1 VTVALIAAVADN
13 GVIGR
18 EGGLPWHLPDDL
30 RWFKRLTT
38 GHTVIVGR
46 RTFASLGRPLPNRRW
61 IVLTRDPAFRP
72 AGVETA
78 PDLRAALAAAGTGEV
93 FVAGGAAVYR
103 AALPVADRLYL
114 TAVHAD
120 VTGDTVFPPVDFS
133 AWTLVDEQHHP
144 ADERHAQAFTFRT
157 YQRSRSD
164 G

>member
-38 GHTVIVGR
+38 NHAVIVGR
-46 RTFASLGRPLPNRRW
+46 RTWASLGRALPHRRW
-61 IVLTRDPAFRP
+61 IVLTRDPSFRP

-78 PDLRAALAAAGTGEV
+78 PDLPAALAAAGTGEV

-120 VTGDTVFPPVDFS
+120 VAGDTIFPPVDFS
-133 AWTLVDEQHHP
+133 AWTLVDEQPHP
-144 ADERHAQAFTFRT
+144 ADQRHAHAFTFRT
-157 YQRSRSD
+157 YVRSRSD